1 MIVFEALHE
10 RWWWKLIKSGVL
22 VPDMEVLT
30 GRCHQKCGWMYG
42 KYPKQAELFRLVDS
56 EWTYPEFQSLIG
68 NSLAESFQAKPKTQ
82 LGQMPCIQA
91 LRLVA
96 RQAEGCEGAD
106 PYGRYQIKQ
115 PAKSREIIK
124 SSRYCTELMS
134 GVQYP
139 GVRCRARRREYPSLS
154 LNSPTWVSH
163 WSSPRRWKRSRPV
176 CWMRE
181 RSFTCRRAQGRRDGT
196 RSWVVQTDS
205 ETCLAPKNPK
215 EKKVLKLVS
224 CSGS

>member
-1 MIVFEALHE
+1 MVSTRNRLNFSGWWILNELTQNSKALLGTPLQSPSRLSQKHS
-10 RWWWKLIKSGVL
+10 L
-22 VPDMEVLT
+22 
-30 GRCHQKCGWMYG
+30 GRCHASRPCDLWHDKQK
-42 KYPKQAELFRLVDS
+42 A
-56 EWTYPEFQSLIG
+56 
-68 NSLAESFQAKPKTQ
+68 AKVRTH
-82 LGQMPCIQA
+82 M
-91 LRLVA
+91 
-96 RQAEGCEGAD
+96 EGTKLNNQ
-106 PYGRYQIKQ
+106 RNHV
-115 PAKSREIIK
+115 K
-124 SSRYCTELMS
+124 SSNPQGTVLNSCREFNIP
-134 GVQYP
+134 VF
-139 GVRCRARRREYPSLS
+139 RCRARRREYPSLS